1 MEKGCIKLKENIRMI
16 ESDDKLNEGEKI
28 EANKS
33 INRNNENV
41 QTDFFLN
48 VE

>member
-16 ESDDKLNEGEKI
+16 KSDDELNEGGKI

-33 INRNNENV
+33 ISRNNENV
-41 QTDFFLN
+41 
-48 VE
+48 